1 MILHWIIVP
10 IKLLNYALFPLTY
23 LYIVEYKNPAYA
35 RTGGGG
41 LSQRVRKRTRGGGG
55 KNPEIFAYVL
65 NGWLLNIYILVQY
78 PIKLFKMLNIVI
90 L

>member
-1 MILHWIIVP
+1 M
-10 IKLLNYALFPLTY
+10 
-23 LYIVEYKNPAYA
+23 
-35 RTGGGG
+35 RTLVQGEGG
-41 LSQRVRKRTRGGGG
+41 LSQRVRKRTRGGG

-78 PIKLFKMLNIVI
+78 PIKLFKILNIVI